1 MNSKLYSFIDK
12 LNIDISEFIL
22 HIGFIFLEWIDKY
35 DQVDPG
41 TERSPILIF
50 FRKEQSR
57 TGQKQSS
64 FSPILAYIPKN
75 LGAIKQFLT
84 SLLSNCSK
92 DSMHIASVSGSG
104 MADEYEKSLLSG
116 QSQSIRE
123 LDEREEFSTVFVW
136 TT

>member
-1 MNSKLYSFIDK
+1 MNSKLYSFIEK

-35 DQVDPG
+35 AKVDPG

-57 TGQKQSS
+57 TGQKQSK

-75 LGAIKQFLT
+75 LLAIKQFLT
-84 SLLSNCSK
+84 SLLSNCSQ
-92 DSMHIASVSGSG
+92 DSMHIARVSGSG
-104 MADEYEKSLLSG
+104 MADEYEKGLLSD
-116 QSQSIRE
+116 IPE